1 MDQKEFESAMKLRF
15 IPAFLGFLAIYG
27 ALAAYIGWNGWL
39 FLSRAM
45 GWENPFVYSV
55 IIAILALG
63 YVLGRIGQSTPLY
76 PLAEPLKLLGS
87 YWLAILQYGIL
98 ILPFAD
104 LAGLLLYWN
113 GVPQDTAI
121 LSVGGIA
128 ALLFLVILV
137 IGSRNAWSPII
148 RSYSVSI
155 PKRAGNRSNLTI
167 AMASDLHLGTVIG
180 NRHLRRLLYKINEI
194 KPDIILLPGDLLDD
208 ALDPFLRK
216 NMAESLGQ
224 LQAPLGVYA
233 VTGNHEY
240 YGGKVPE
247 FGAALDAIGIRLL
260 MDEAAVID
268 EGFIVIGRKDRAA
281 GADGQDGRK
290 SIKEL
295 VQPLDSSLPLIM
307 LDHQPSDL
315 SAAETNGIDLCL
327 SGHTHRGQMFPNNL
341 ITRRTFE
348 LDWGY
353 KKKGNLHALVSS
365 GFGFWGPPIR
375 IGSRSEV
382 LRIDV
387 NFEEAAHGS

>member
-1 MDQKEFESAMKLRF
+1 MKLRF
-15 IPAFLGFLAIYG
+15 IPVFVGFLALYG

-39 FLSRAM
+39 FLSRTT
-45 GWENPFVYSV
+45 GIDSPLVYSV
-55 IIAILALG
+55 IVAVMALG

-104 LAGLLLYWN
+104 LAGLLLIGF
-113 GVPQDTAI
+113 GVSQDAAI
-121 LSVGGIA
+121 VSVGGIA
-128 ALLFLVILV
+128 ALLFAGILLL
-137 IGSRNAWSPII
+137 GSRNAWSPVI
-148 RSYSVSI
+148 RSYSVGI
-155 PKRAGNRSNLTI
+155 PKRAGKRTNLTI

-180 NRHLRRLLYKINEI
+180 NGHLNRLVGKINEI

-216 NMAESLGQ
+216 NMAESLGR
-224 LQAPLGVYA
+224 LKAPLGVYA

-268 EGFIVIGRKDRAA
+268 DSFIVIGRKDRAA
-281 GADGQDGRK
+281 NAGGQGGRQ

-295 VQPLDSSLPLIM
+295 LQPLDTSLPLIM
-307 LDHQPSDL
+307 MDHQPSDL
-315 SAAETNGIDLCL
+315 PAAEASGIDLSL
-327 SGHTHRGQMFPNNL
+327 SGHTHRGQMFPNHL

-353 KKKGNLHALVSS
+353 KKKGGLHAIVSS

-387 NFEEAAHGS
+387 KFEGAADGS